1 MGDELGIVDVGNLK
15 DGMYVGTSDSVGGK
29 LGVGAGGAVESGGGV
44 SAFLGGALHGG
55 IDHVDAGKLENADE
69 ENEHEGEN
77 EGGLRDLGGG
87 AVVPDVADS
96 GVFHH

>member
-1 MGDELGIVDVGNLK
+1 M
-15 DGMYVGTSDSVGGK
+15 
-29 LGVGAGGAVESGGGV
+29 

-77 EGGLRDLGGG
+77 EGGFGDFGGG
-87 AVVPDVADS
+87 AIVPDAVNS
-96 GVFHH
+96 GEFHRSFPGSNNIKNGGVEIAVSHPLSQSA